1 VLSLQKRINKSSMK
15 IVLLAN
21 DETKGELLS
30 GVNTDAVTVIT
41 IKEIT
46 EFALHPEAD
55 AFFDLAFEMNPERIE
70 LLNKL
75 TSKPVFINSV
85 SYTISET
92 GYSFIRLNGWPTFL
106 KRDLLEAA
114 SPDDLSKT
122 KAEQVMA
129 ALNKKIEW
137 VPDIAGFISARVV
150 SMIVNEAWFALEE
163 EVSTKKEIDTA
174 MKLGTNYPNGPF
186 EWGEKIGEK
195 NIYELLTKLSKT
207 NSRYIPAALLKK
219 EATS

>member
-1 VLSLQKRINKSSMK
+1 MK
-15 IVLLAN
+15 IVLLGN

-41 IKEIT
+41 IKDIT
-46 EFALHPEAD
+46 EFTLHPEAD

-92 GYSFIRLNGWPTFL
+92 GSSFLRLNGWPTFL
-106 KRDLLEAA
+106 KRDLLEATC
-114 SPDDLSKT
+114 SNDSLKI

-137 VPDIAGFISARVV
+137 VPDITGFISARVV

-174 MKLGTNYPNGPF
+174 MKLGTNYPYGPF
-186 EWGEKIGEK
+186 EWGEKIGVK
-195 NIYELLTKLSKT
+195 NIYELLTTLSKT
-207 NSRYIPAALLKK
+207 NGRYQPAALLKK
-219 EATS
+219 EATR

>member
-1 VLSLQKRINKSSMK
+1 MK
-15 IVLLAN
+15 IVLLGN
-21 DETKGELLS
+21 DEAKDELLS
-30 GVNTDAVTVIT
+30 GVNTDAVNVIT
-41 IKEIT
+41 VKDIA
-46 EFALHPEAD
+46 EFTLHQEAD
-55 AFFDLAFEMNPERIE
+55 AFFDLAFEMKPERIG

-85 SYTISET
+85 SYTIAET
-92 GYSFIRLNGWPTFL
+92 GSSFIRVNGWRTFL
-106 KRDLLEAA
+106 KRDLLEAVCT
-114 SPDDLSKT
+114 DMLLKI
-122 KAEQVMA
+122 KAEQVMT

-174 MKLGTNYPNGPF
+174 MKLGTNYPYGPF
-186 EWGEKIGEK
+186 EWGEKIGLR
-195 NIYELLTKLSKT
+195 NIYELLTVLSKT
-207 NSRYIPAALLKK
+207 NNRYRPSALLQK

>member
-1 VLSLQKRINKSSMK
+1 
-15 IVLLAN
+15 
-21 DETKGELLS
+21 LLS
-30 GVNTDAVTVIT
+30 GLNNDTVTVIT
-41 IKEIT
+41 IKDIA
-46 EFALHPEAD
+46 EFLLYPQAD
-55 AFFDLAFEMNPERIE
+55 AFFDLAFEMNPERIA

-75 TSKPVFINSV
+75 TAKPVFINSV

-92 GYSFIRLNGWPTFL
+92 GSSFIRLNGWPTFL

-114 SPDDLSKT
+114 CTDDSVKT
-122 KAEQVMA
+122 NAEQVMV
-129 ALNKKIEW
+129 ALNKKSEW

-174 MKLGTNYPNGPF
+174 MKLGTNYPYGPF
-186 EWGEKIGEK
+186 EWGEKIGIK

-207 NSRYIPAALLKK
+207 NSRYQPAALLQK
-219 EATS
+219 EATR